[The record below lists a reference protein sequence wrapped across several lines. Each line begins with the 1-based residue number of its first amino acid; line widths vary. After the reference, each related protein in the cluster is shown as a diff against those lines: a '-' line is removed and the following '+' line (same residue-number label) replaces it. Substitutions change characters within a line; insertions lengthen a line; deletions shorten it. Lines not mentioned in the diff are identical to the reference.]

1 MELSLV
7 TSSEDSSYI
16 NANFIKVDE
25 EEMKTLHVFLEHP
38 KQGVERGLGRGCC
51 LQSPHVIFVPPSGC
65 LWTQGLY
72 CHPGSFT
79 YNCPGLLENDLGIPC
94 LGEYR
99 VASGTWEG
107 AGGRM

>member
-1 MELSLV
+1 MFFGAPKTGGGERARERMLSAV
-7 TSSEDSSYI
+7 TSCDFCS
-16 NANFIKVDE
+16 
-25 EEMKTLHVFLEHP
+25 
-38 KQGVERGLGRGCC
+38 
-51 LQSPHVIFVPPSGC
+51 PSGC